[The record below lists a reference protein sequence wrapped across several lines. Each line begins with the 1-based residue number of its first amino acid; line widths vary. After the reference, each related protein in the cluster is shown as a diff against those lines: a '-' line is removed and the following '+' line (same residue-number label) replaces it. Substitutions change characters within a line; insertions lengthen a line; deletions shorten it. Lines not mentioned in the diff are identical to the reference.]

1 MAQKAKTARSA
12 EFKAKVALAAV
23 AEQKTVAQLATLYDV
38 HPTQIQTWK
47 KQLLLGAVGVF
58 QVGGRV
64 DDAAAKQ
71 QVREAEL
78 YEQVGRLNMELD
90 GLKKKCP
97 ASAEARRVLIESDHA
112 TIGVRHQCE
121 LVGLPRSTHYYRPA
135 TERAANLALMRWLD
149 EQYLKTPYYGSRR
162 MTAVWNAGATR

>member
-1 MAQKAKTARSA
+1 MARKAKTARSA
-12 EFKAKVALAAV
+12 EFKSKVALAVV

-90 GLKKKCP
+90 WLKKKV
-97 ASAEARRVLIESDHA
+97 S
-112 TIGVRHQCE
+112 
-121 LVGLPRSTHYYRPA
+121 GL
-135 TERAANLALMRWLD
+135 
-149 EQYLKTPYYGSRR
+149 G
-162 MTAVWNAGATR
+162 